1 MAFYSN
7 ISDIRE
13 TFFEHSP
20 KAWEM
25 HNGKPSQRPSAGRY
39 KSLIA
44 ESDDSDDLESS
55 WGRLESALDRVSPKG
70 GNAMI
75 YFFREKDNDP
85 FLSVPVSLSLKTSTR
100 QNETEERRSRISGSP
115 GLYGLPYDLKTA
127 IEKER
132 ELWELKKQVEDMQG
146 AQPGG
151 IWEQIGQ
158 KIISEIDVNSLVNT
172 IVGIVARVGAKP
184 ENNIPQFQ
192 FQAQPPPQPQAIPEH
207 LTDDGNDE
215 PDEIEEKAIDLI
227 ESLENHMSRKE
238 LSEFLGKLKKTV
250 DENPAVLKM
259 IQ

>member
-1 MAFYSN
+1 MAFYS
-7 ISDIRE
+7 ILSDIRE

-20 KAWEM
+20 KSWEM

-100 QNETEERRSRISGSP
+100 QNEPTERQSRIGAGP

-127 IEKER
+127 LDKER
-132 ELWELKKQVEDMQG
+132 ELWDLKKQIEEMQS

-172 IVGIVARVGAKP
+172 LVGIVAKVGAKP
-184 ENNIPQFQ
+184 ENNFPQFQ
-192 FQAQPPPQPQAIPEH
+192 VQVPTQPQVIPQH
-207 LTDDGNDE
+207 ATDTGEDE
-215 PDEIEEKAIDLI
+215 PDEIEEKTIDLL
-227 ESLENHMSRKE
+227 ESLENHMSKKE

>member
-7 ISDIRE
+7 IQDIRE

-20 KAWEM
+20 KSWEM
-25 HNGKPSQRPSAGRY
+25 HNGKPSQRPTAGRY

-44 ESDDSDDLESS
+44 ESDDADDLESS
-55 WGRLESALDRVSPKG
+55 WGRLENALDRVSPKG

-85 FLSVPVSLSLKTSTR
+85 FLSVPVSLSTKTSSR
-100 QNETEERRSRISGSP
+100 GGEEPERRARLSGP

-132 ELWELKKQVEDMQG
+132 ELWELKKLVEEMQNS
-146 AQPGG
+146 QPGG

-158 KIISEIDVNSLVNT
+158 KLISEIDVNSLVNT
-172 IVGIVARVGAKP
+172 IVGIVAKVGARP
-184 ENNIPQFQ
+184 DTNYPQ
-192 FQAQPPPQPQAIPEH
+192 FQAQTPTTPPQVIPQHA
-207 LTDDGNDE
+207 TDTGEDE
-215 PDEIEEKAIDLI
+215 PDEIEEKTIDLL

-238 LSEFLGKLKKTV
+238 LSEFLEKLKKTV